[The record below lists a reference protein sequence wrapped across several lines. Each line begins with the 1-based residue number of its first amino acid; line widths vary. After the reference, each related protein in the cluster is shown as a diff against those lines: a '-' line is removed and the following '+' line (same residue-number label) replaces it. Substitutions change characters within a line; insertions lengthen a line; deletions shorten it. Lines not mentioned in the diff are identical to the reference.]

1 MAVEMRK
8 CITNSNKY
16 YRNILCFMR
25 LYVCTLF
32 GMVALVMQTLPIDFR
47 LRSSSKLRIIEH
59 LYPISED
66 LSLDELLRRNERWTK
81 NENKTPIEIQ
91 SGSIIFKISTVK
103 RDRNDQRKKNWHTD
117 RLVYAN
123 E

>member
-1 MAVEMRK
+1 MRK

>member
-1 MAVEMRK
+1 
-8 CITNSNKY
+8 
-16 YRNILCFMR
+16 
-25 LYVCTLF
+25 
-32 GMVALVMQTLPIDFR
+32 MVALVMQTLPIDFR
-47 LRSSSKLRIIEH
+47 LRSSSKLRSIEH

-103 RDRNDQRKKNWHTD
+103 RDRNDQGKKIGTQTD
-117 RLVYAN
+117 SCMRTN
-123 E
+123 ECMPNEAKQV